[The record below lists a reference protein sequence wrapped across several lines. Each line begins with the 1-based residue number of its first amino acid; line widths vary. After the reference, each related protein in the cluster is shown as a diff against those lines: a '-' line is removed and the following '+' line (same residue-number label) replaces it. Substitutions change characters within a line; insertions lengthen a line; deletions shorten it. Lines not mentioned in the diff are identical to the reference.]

1 MASDYGDTLDYAED
15 PFSGNDDEDR
25 IEEKR
30 QQVHTIFDTFDQE
43 RNGSLDLCE
52 VSHVI
57 RCLGFS
63 PTQKELRPLLQQA
76 VKGGSPKITFEH
88 LFAHLLIAFE
98 NGEWRR
104 DASIELQRAFALL
117 APQGTINRE
126 HLLDLLTS
134 QGEPLSVN
142 EVKELIDHLKVKRN
156 GDVDCRA
163 YIQHIVDYVQ
173 HHDLSKP

>member
-1 MASDYGDTLDYAED
+1 MKD
-15 PFSGNDDEDR
+15 
-25 IEEKR
+25 
-30 QQVHTIFDTFDQE
+30 
-43 RNGSLDLCE
+43 GSSK
-52 VSHVI
+52 V
-57 RCLGFS
+57 
-63 PTQKELRPLLQQA
+63 
-76 VKGGSPKITFEH
+76 TFEH

-104 DASIELQRAFALL
+104 GASIELQRAFSLL
-117 APQGTINRE
+117 APQGTINKE

-134 QGEPLSVN
+134 RGEPLSVN
-142 EVKELIDHLKVKRN
+142 EVKELVDHLRVRRN